1 MCPVAELPE
10 HPAMMKTS
18 IGGCCSGGAGMG
30 SRESG
35 EDALAPRTRAGGH
48 KVIAAGSLGFSV
60 RVDERRPPRAA
71 LAALDTDERGN

>member
-18 IGGCCSGGAGMG
+18 IGGCSSGGAGMG

-35 EDALAPRTRAGGH
+35 EDALAPRTRAGH
-48 KVIAAGSLGFSV
+48 KVIAPAGSLGFSV
-60 RVDERRPPRAA
+60 RVDERRAVEHDA
-71 LAALDTDERGN
+71 VGTDERGN

>member
-1 MCPVAELPE
+1 
-10 HPAMMKTS
+10 
-18 IGGCCSGGAGMG
+18 MG